1 MNSDLVNDNL
11 VNHIA
16 SSFVNARI
24 AQSCINAYPGPIPES
39 LQEAYRI
46 QDRAIQLISQEIIG
60 WKIGRIP
67 ANLTATFGDQF
78 LSGPVFH
85 RNLHFANPS
94 QTHLVNAFKGGF
106 CAVEGE
112 VIFQIG
118 HDADPTIRDWNADTI
133 KTLID
138 SSHIGIE
145 IAGSPFQGIN
155 DHGPAVTVSDFGN
168 NQSLLVGPKIAD
180 GCLNREVTV
189 RCALRYDDALK
200 GQGSTQA
207 DSNGCF
213 GALSW
218 LANHL
223 AARALPLKKGQW
235 ITTGAIAG
243 VHAIGVGQLAEV
255 SFDSI
260 GTLKCLVE

>member
-16 SSFVNARI
+16 TSFVNARS
-24 AQSCINAYPGPIPES
+24 AQSCISSYPGSIPDS
-39 LQEAYRI
+39 LKDAYRI
-46 QDRAIQLISQEIIG
+46 QDRAITLISQEIIG

-67 ANLTATFGDQF
+67 ANLTAAFGDQF

-85 RNLHFANPS
+85 RNLHFVNPS
-94 QTHLVNAFKGGF
+94 SPHLVNAFKGGF

-112 VIFQIG
+112 VIFLIG
-118 HDADPTIRDWNADTI
+118 QDADPSVCDWNAESV
-133 KTLID
+133 KTLIE
-138 SSHIGIE
+138 SSHVGIE

-180 GCLNREVTV
+180 GCISREISVH
-189 RCALRYDDALK
+189 CELHYDDVLK
-200 GQGSTQA
+200 GQGFTQA
-207 DSNGCF
+207 TSNGCL

-243 VHAIGVGQLAEV
+243 VHAIGHGQLATV
-255 SFDSI
+255 SFDTF